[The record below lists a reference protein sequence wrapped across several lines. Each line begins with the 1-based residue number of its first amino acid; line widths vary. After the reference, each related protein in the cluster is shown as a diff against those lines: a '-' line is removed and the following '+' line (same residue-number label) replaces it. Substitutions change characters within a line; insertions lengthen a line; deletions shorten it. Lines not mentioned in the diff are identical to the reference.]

1 MSNLLDQTIKRH
13 WRHASPLCPQGPQ
26 SACAHFYESLA
37 SLLRSSAPQPQEN
50 NRYVDI
56 ELGCPSSSTK
66 AYEPLLHYQKKC
78 SPISPFYPC
87 SSIPSLS
94 DPTLESLKWCRR
106 ESIRLSLHDRLSISL
121 CLIARRYIC
130 QQLWALAATTC
141 TEVLHLDLTA
151 TSRGE
156 HDMESLPATFDRSVK
171 VDQFS
176 AISMRMLSHYELNM
190 LDVGLADYILL
201 HRLSLMTHFTL
212 ARRTSKAQQQ
222 GYVDISTAPTSGKGF
237 RNPRTVE
244 RRWGRT
250 LEEMKRLAEKRSRK
264 KQKPIPQICL

>member
-1 MSNLLDQTIKRH
+1 MWTL
-13 WRHASPLCPQGPQ
+13 
-26 SACAHFYESLA
+26 
-37 SLLRSSAPQPQEN
+37 SSDVLQAP
-50 NRYVDI
+50 NRI
-56 ELGCPSSSTK
+56 CMCSSTK